1 MRAIVFCLL
10 LAACG
15 GSHQS
20 SPPPGGDVALAVG
33 ASAPVVQ
40 LTRPSGQKV
49 ALADVLSKHDKTV
62 IVFYRGFF

>member
-1 MRAIVFCLL
+1 MRAIVLSLL
-10 LAACG
+10 LACG

-20 SPPPGGDVALAVG
+20 APASPDVALAVG
-33 ASAPVVQ
+33 ASAPAVQ

-49 ALADVLSKHDKTV
+49 ALADVLGKHDKTV